1 MRAVSRLLSRSRLSA
16 AVKAGVVAPIA
27 CKDQAHFSTSCLG
40 AHDPYIV
47 VHTVVIACLH
57 VCMQPDYACVSQH
70 AQPEDAKP
78 LLHIILH
85 ALSWTMH
92 EHTCEK
98 ETGMN
103 LSDTFPNTTDMAK
116 TAASR
121 ETLIS
126 CLLDC
131 MLFLG
136 TYCVV
141 LKAVL
146 RMTQANM

>member
-1 MRAVSRLLSRSRLSA
+1 LLSSSRLSA

-27 CKDQAHFSTSCLG
+27 YKVQMHFSTSRLG
-40 AHDPYIV
+40 AHEPPDTYIA
-47 VHTVVIACLH
+47 VHTVVTAVH
-57 VCMQPDYACVSQH
+57 VCMKPDYAWVSQH
-70 AQPEDAKP
+70 PQPENARP

-85 ALSWTMH
+85 ALRWTMQK
-92 EHTCEK
+92 HTCEK

-116 TAASR
+116 TAANR
-121 ETLIS
+121 ETFIS